1 MTPLFPSSRLSHGD
15 LIHSGQ
21 RRSGFIWAAL
31 LGLVG
36 VNLAL
41 SWMPSPGQAA
51 QPPTPST
58 PAPTPT
64 PTPSLSPT
72 QTQTQIPTPP
82 LNLGL
87 NQVLEQG
94 MAISRKLL
102 RADRQLARDRALTVL
117 NRAMLWPELHLVG
130 LGSYTQVGTSV
141 NLLTNM
147 PTLGDITLSLQQN
160 DYAVLRNTFGNAGV
174 LLDVNLLPLGQLA
187 QLAASRSQEAASR
200 VSRNESERAARF
212 ELISTYRQLQLNQA
226 LVPVWQAALEAST
239 AIDADVQAIHSNGL
253 AAKIDLMRARALRQR
268 DLQGLAEVQ
277 AQLLAQREQLATLL
291 ELPPGTPLVASDP
304 IVPQPQWPLNL
315 MDSLER
321 ALQGRPLLE
330 ALQLQQQAQRKQ
342 ARAARAMLYP
352 SLKLVAGAGY
362 SGNQLSVPVLQ
373 QGGRINGPIP
383 VQLPTL
389 EQSVGG
395 SGSFYDWG
403 AALLLRQPLWD
414 GGRAFASAAVAERQ
428 GDLLQADEE
437 LSRQQIR
444 QDVTRA
450 WSSLQGSAAAIAAA
464 GEVVQA
470 EQRALGDARLR
481 YQAQV
486 DPLTEVLLVQRNLQA
501 SRASVL
507 TVLTRQALDWALLE
521 RETGEG
527 RGSRV
532 PDS

>member
-1 MTPLFPSSRLSHGD
+1 MTPLFPPSRLCHGD
-15 LIHSGQ
+15 LIHGGPTVPKKRMSKRGRCGILQ
-21 RRSGFIWAAL
+21 VAL

-36 VNLAL
+36 GAPLL
-41 SWMPSPGQAA
+41 SWTTTPCQAA
-51 QPPTPST
+51 PPAGASGT
-58 PAPTPT
+58 PAAPV
-64 PTPSLSPT
+64 
-72 QTQTQIPTPP
+72 QP
-82 LNLGL
+82 LTLAL
-87 NQVLEQG
+87 NQVLEKG
-94 MAISRKLL
+94 MAISRKLV
-102 RADRQLARDRALTVL
+102 RADRQLDRDRALTAL
-117 NRAMLWPELHLVG
+117 NRAQLWPQLNLVG

-174 LLDVNLLPLGQLA
+174 VVDINLLPLGQLA
-187 QLAASRSQEAASR
+187 ELAASRSQEAASR
-200 VSRNESERAARF
+200 ASRSESERAARF

-239 AIDADVQAIHSNGL
+239 AIDSDVQAIHSQGL
-253 AAKIDLMRARALRQR
+253 AAKIDLMRAHALRQT
-268 DLQGLAEVQ
+268 DLQGLAEVR

-291 ELPPGTPLVASDP
+291 ELPPGTPLLASDP
-304 IVPQPQWPLNL
+304 IVPQPEWPLTL
-315 MDSLER
+315 KDSLER
-321 ALQGRPLLE
+321 AVQGRPLLE
-330 ALQLQQQAQRKQ
+330 ALQRQRQAQRDQ
-342 ARAARAMLYP
+342 ARAARALLYP

-373 QGGRINGPIP
+373 QQGRINGPIP
-383 VQLPTL
+383 LSLPTL
-389 EQSVGG
+389 EQSAGG

-414 GGRAFASAAVAERQ
+414 GGRASASAAVAERQ
-428 GDLLQADEE
+428 GDLLQADED

-444 QDVTRA
+444 QDVSRA

-464 GEVVQA
+464 REVVQA

-486 DPLTEVLLVQRNLQA
+486 DPLTEVLLVQRDLQA
-501 SRASVL
+501 SRASLL

-527 RGSRV
+527 AGARSPGS
-532 PDS
+532 

>member
-1 MTPLFPSSRLSHGD
+1 L
-15 LIHSGQ
+15 
-21 RRSGFIWAAL
+21 IWAAL

-36 VNLAL
+36 GNLAL
-41 SWMPSPGQAA
+41 SWTPSPGQAA

-58 PAPTPT
+58 PK
-64 PTPSLSPT
+64 PTPSQT
-72 QTQTQIPTPP
+72 QTQTQTPTPP

-94 MAISRKLL
+94 MAISRKLV
-102 RADRQLARDRALTVL
+102 RADRQLARDRALTAL

-174 LLDVNLLPLGQLA
+174 LLDFNLLPLGQLA

-253 AAKIDLMRARALRQR
+253 AAKIDLMRARALRQT

-291 ELPPGTPLVASDP
+291 ELPPGTPLVARDP

-315 MDSLER
+315 KDSLER

-362 SGNQLSVPVLQ
+362 SGNQLSVPVLHR
-373 QGGRINGPIP
+373 G
-383 VQLPTL
+383 
-389 EQSVGG
+389 GG
-395 SGSFYDWG
+395 SMDRFRCHCPPWSRAPAGRDRFTTGERPCCCANRSG
-403 AALLLRQPLWD
+403 MVAARSPAPLW
-414 GGRAFASAAVAERQ
+414 
-428 GDLLQADEE
+428 
-437 LSRQQIR
+437 
-444 QDVTRA
+444 
-450 WSSLQGSAAAIAAA
+450 
-464 GEVVQA
+464 
-470 EQRALGDARLR
+470 
-481 YQAQV
+481 
-486 DPLTEVLLVQRNLQA
+486 PN
-501 SRASVL
+501 
-507 TVLTRQALDWALLE
+507 
-521 RETGEG
+521 G
-527 RGSRV
+527 RGICCKPMRS
-532 PDS
+532 

>member
-1 MTPLFPSSRLSHGD
+1 
-15 LIHSGQ
+15 
-21 RRSGFIWAAL
+21 
-31 LGLVG
+31 
-36 VNLAL
+36 
-41 SWMPSPGQAA
+41 
-51 QPPTPST
+51 
-58 PAPTPT
+58 
-64 PTPSLSPT
+64 
-72 QTQTQIPTPP
+72 
-82 LNLGL
+82 
-87 NQVLEQG
+87 
-94 MAISRKLL
+94 
-102 RADRQLARDRALTVL
+102 
-117 NRAMLWPELHLVG
+117 
-130 LGSYTQVGTSV
+130 
-141 NLLTNM
+141 
-147 PTLGDITLSLQQN
+147 
-160 DYAVLRNTFGNAGV
+160 
-174 LLDVNLLPLGQLA
+174 
-187 QLAASRSQEAASR
+187 
-200 VSRNESERAARF
+200 
-212 ELISTYRQLQLNQA
+212 LNQA

-253 AAKIDLMRARALRQR
+253 AAKIDLMRARALRQT

-486 DPLTEVLLVQRNLQA
+486 DPLTEVLLVQRSLQA
-501 SRASVL
+501 SRASLL

-527 RGSRV
+527 RGRRV